1 MSIYFMGN
9 NRNVIVVGRVYS
21 ETKAKFCL
29 KFIVSSKD
37 ANAAGVKNVTFW
49 QTRENST
56 SIKFDIDSY
65 ITGVTG
71 TIKTLWR

>member
-1 MSIYFMGN
+1 MAFLKEV
-9 NRNVIVVGRVYS
+9 R
-21 ETKAKFCL
+21 L

-37 ANAAGVKNVTFW
+37 TNAAGVKNVTFW

>member
-1 MSIYFMGN
+1 MAFLKEV
-9 NRNVIVVGRVYS
+9 R
-21 ETKAKFCL
+21 L

-56 SIKFDIDSY
+56 SIKFDIGENLTIAIDSY
-65 ITGVTG
+65 ITGATG

>member
-1 MSIYFMGN
+1 MAFLKEV
-9 NRNVIVVGRVYS
+9 R
-21 ETKAKFCL
+21 L

-37 ANAAGVKNVTFW
+37 TNAAGVKNVTFW
-49 QTRENST
+49 QTRESST

>member
-9 NRNVIVVGRVYS
+9 NRNRIVVGRVDS

-37 ANAAGVKNVTFW
+37 ANAAGVKKCNILAN
-49 QTRENST
+49 TR
-56 SIKFDIDSY
+56 KFY
-65 ITGVTG
+65 EY
-71 TIKTLWR
+71 